1 MKPDL
6 ILIGGGGHCKSCIDV
21 IEQEN
26 RFRIAGIVDLPE
38 RLGEKIFDYNIIA
51 CDKDLP
57 DLVKKYSHF
66 FITLG
71 QIKTPTRREKLFEQ
85 LKMLGLTLP
94 VIISPRAYVSCYASV
109 GEGTIVMHD
118 AFVNAA
124 AKVGKNCIINTKA
137 LIEHDSIVEDYC
149 HISTGA
155 VINGNA
161 KIRSQSFLGSNS
173 VTSEGIEIGENSLIG
188 CGLRITESL
197 QKQTF
202 LKNCC

>member
-26 RFRIAGIVDLPE
+26 RFKIAGIVDLPE
-38 RLGEKIFDYNIIA
+38 RLGKKIFDYKIIA

-57 DLVKKYSHF
+57 DLAKNYSHF

-71 QIKTPTRREKLFEQ
+71 QIKTPTRREKLFEH
-85 LKMLGLTLP
+85 LKMLRLTLP
-94 VIISPRAYVSCYASV
+94 VIISPRAYISCYASV

-118 AFVNAA
+118 AFINAA

-137 LIEHDSIVEDYC
+137 LIEHDSIVEDFC

-155 VINGNA
+155 VVNGGSM
-161 KIRSQSFLGSNS
+161 IRNRSFLGSNS
-173 VTSEGIEIGENSLIG
+173 VTSECIEIGEGSLVG

-197 QKQTF
+197 QQQTF
-202 LKNCC
+202 LKNSY